1 MELLPFGDLPA
12 YKPRNF
18 VPADFKVS
26 DWDVIEPLFNQLEND
41 LESCESSGSLEAWLL
56 KVSEIGAILDEDGS
70 RRYIAMTCH
79 TSSDEAKGA
88 YLDFVENIEPHLK
101 ERFFQLA
108 KKFVSHPQRE
118 NLPKERYEILNRDW
132 QSMVDLF
139 REENVPLETEES
151 KLGQQYQEKMG
162 ALTVE
167 FQGEE
172 KTLVQMG
179 VYLQETDRSVRQ
191 EAWERVA
198 GRRLQVSEECDRQFD
213 DLKDLRIQIAAN
225 AGFGDYRDFK
235 HVAKGRFDY
244 QPEDCFKFHEA
255 VEKVVMPAYNEML
268 AGRRSKLGLDTLRPW
283 DTSVDPDGLEP
294 LRPFTE
300 VEEMVAKTK
309 GIFDQV
315 DGELATGFQTM
326 RDGQL
331 LDLANRKGKAP
342 GGYQS
347 SLPEAR
353 LPFIFM
359 NSVGLQ
365 RDVETLL
372 HEAGHA
378 FHTLAA
384 QDEDIH
390 EYQHAPLEFCEVAS
404 MSMELV
410 GNEHLE
416 EFYSHDDCVRARRQH
431 LEGIIGLFPWIATV
445 DAFQHWIYTH
455 PKHTLEERDEA
466 WNGLLDRF
474 GGDIDW
480 SGHEKARTKMWH
492 RQSHIFLVPFYYIE
506 YGIAQLGALGVW
518 NNSKTDRAL
527 ALSDYKKALALGGS
541 RPLPELFAAANIPF
555 QFDTEAFK
563 PLVELIQSELAALK

>member
-1 MELLPFGDLPA
+1 MELLPFGDLPP
-12 YKPRNF
+12 YKPRAF

-26 DWDVIEPLFNQLEND
+26 GWDAIEPLFNQLETD
-41 LESCESSGSLEAWLL
+41 LDACGSSESLEAWLL
-56 KVSEIGAILDEDGS
+56 KVSELGAILDEDGS

-79 TSSDEAKGA
+79 TSKDEAKGA

-108 KKFVSHPQRE
+108 KKFVNHPQRAH
-118 NLPKERYEILNRDW
+118 LPAERYEILNRDW

-179 VYLQETDRSVRQ
+179 VYLQETDRTVRQ
-191 EAWERVA
+191 TAWELVA
-198 GRRLQVSEECDRQFD
+198 NRRLEVAAECDRQFD
-213 DLKDLRIQIAAN
+213 ELKDLRIQIAGN
-225 AGFGDYRDFK
+225 AGYGDYRDFK
-235 HVAKGRFDY
+235 HIAKGRFDY

-255 VEKVVMPAYNEML
+255 VEKVVMPAYNELL
-268 AGRRSKLGLDTLRPW
+268 ADRRSKLDLDKLRPW
-283 DTSVDPDGLEP
+283 DISVDPDGLEP
-294 LRPFTE
+294 LKPFHE
-300 VEEMVAKTK
+300 VEDMVAKTR
-309 GIFDQV
+309 GIFDHV
-315 DGELATGFQTM
+315 DDELAAGFQAM
-326 RDGQL
+326 RDQSL

-359 NSVGLQ
+359 NAVGLQ

-378 FHTLAA
+378 FHTLAT
-384 QDEDIH
+384 QGEDIH

-416 EFYSHDDCVRARRQH
+416 EFYSSEDCVRARQQH
-431 LEGIIGLFPWIATV
+431 LEGIISLFPWIATV

-455 PKHTLEERDEA
+455 PTHTVEERDAA

-480 SGHEKARTKMWH
+480 SGYELARTKMWH

-518 NNSKTDRAL
+518 KNSKSNRAQ
-527 ALSDYKKALALGGS
+527 ALTDYKRALALGGS

-555 QFDTEAFK
+555 RFDTEAFK
-563 PLVELIQSELAALK
+563 PLVELIQTELASLK

>member
-26 DWDVIEPLFNQLEND
+26 GWDVIEPLFDQLEND

-56 KVSEIGAILDEDGS
+56 KVSEVGAILDEDGS

-108 KKFVSHPQRE
+108 KNFVSHPQRE

-151 KLGQQYQEKMG
+151 KLGQQYQENMG

-198 GRRLQVSEECDRQFD
+198 GRRLEVADECDRQFD
-213 DLKDLRIQIAAN
+213 ELKDLRIQIAGN
-225 AGFGDYRDFK
+225 AGFADYRNFK
-235 HVAKGRFDY
+235 HVSKGRFDY

-255 VEKVVMPAYNEML
+255 VENVVMPAYNEML
-268 AGRRSKLGLDTLRPW
+268 ADRRSKLGLDTLRPW

-315 DGELATGFQTM
+315 DGELAAGFQTM
-326 RDGQL
+326 RDRRL

-384 QDEDIH
+384 QGEDIH

-518 NNSKTDRAL
+518 NNSKTDRTQ

-563 PLVELIQSELAALK
+563 PLVELVQSELAALK